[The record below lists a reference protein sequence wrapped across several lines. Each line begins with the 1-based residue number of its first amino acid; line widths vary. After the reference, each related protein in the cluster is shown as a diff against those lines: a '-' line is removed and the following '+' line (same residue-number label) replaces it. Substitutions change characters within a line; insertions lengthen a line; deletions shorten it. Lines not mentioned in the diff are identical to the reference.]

1 MRAEAEGGA
10 EQAEAKV
17 RERLMLSCWPAL
29 GGRAPEPKQAGS
41 LQELERGRAEGPPLE
56 TSARNQPCRCNDSGM
71 SGPQRK

>member
-29 GGRAPEPKQAGS
+29 GGRGPEPKQAGG
-41 LQELERGRAEGPPLE
+41 LQELEEAG
-56 TSARNQPCRCNDSGM
+56 
-71 SGPQRK
+71 